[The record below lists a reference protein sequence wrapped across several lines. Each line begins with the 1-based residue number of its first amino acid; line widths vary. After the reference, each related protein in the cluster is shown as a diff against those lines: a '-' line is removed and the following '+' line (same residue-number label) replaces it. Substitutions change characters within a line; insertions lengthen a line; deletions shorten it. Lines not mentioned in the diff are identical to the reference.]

1 MMWKS
6 VRLNHDTIRAVL
18 MALGGF
24 IIVAGVYLG
33 SSAWA
38 PHSLAWALGEAP
50 KTVWESVNQALA
62 WLWSR
67 PLWGVIACGGLMV
80 AMLGSAI
87 EA

>member
-1 MMWKS
+1 MQKP
-6 VRLNHDTIRAVL
+6 VRLNHDTIWAVL

-24 IIVAGVYLG
+24 IIVAGVYIE

-38 PHSLAWALGEAP
+38 PYSLAWALGESP
-50 KTVWESVNQALA
+50 TTNWESVDYSLA
-62 WLWSR
+62 WLWAR
-67 PLWGVIACGGLMV
+67 PLWGVIACGGLLV